1 LMPVLVSTRPQ
12 SWPFWRMTWAM
23 AWWLVLRP
31 VLSST
36 VVPWSRRRMEL
47 SEKVTVARA
56 LGSAFDVRMRS
67 QGLRA

>member
-1 LMPVLVSTRPQ
+1 
-12 SWPFWRMTWAM
+12 
-23 AWWLVLRP
+23 
-31 VLSST
+31 

-47 SEKVTVARA
+47 SEKVMVARA